1 MTKAKETK
9 LISNPAPT
17 KFDGLYGKQERL
29 AAERREAKAIEV
41 NATTLGLTTITDD
54 TFDICRSYYTAN
66 QTLERKAEKVGELRS
81 TLAMHL
87 VDEKGYDTPEHWI
100 SPNTSD
106 SKSLL
111 SRVEYSDCLNM
122 FSTFLGDTYKDMLPK
137 TLSNG
142 IKFALG
148 TEDVDDYGK
157 NHPRRKL
164 IIDAGRQPASVMKD
178 FAKIAMEL
186 VKERK
191 AESMTDDEKVEAE
204 ANSGHVIMTEAF
216 NKFCKAVEKHGDEDL
231 AKNLSKPCSVITT
244 ELSKARKFE
253 PNH

>member
-1 MTKAKETK
+1 M
-9 LISNPAPT
+9 S
-17 KFDGLYGKQERL
+17 
-29 AAERREAKAIEV
+29 KAIEV

-216 NKFCKAVEKHGDEDL
+216 NKFCKAVEKHGDEEL

-244 ELSKARKFE
+244 GLSKARKFE

>member
-1 MTKAKETK
+1 M
-9 LISNPAPT
+9 S
-17 KFDGLYGKQERL
+17 
-29 AAERREAKAIEV
+29 KAIEV

-216 NKFCKAVEKHGDEDL
+216 NKFCKAIEKHGDEDL

>member
-1 MTKAKETK
+1 MT
-9 LISNPAPT
+9 
-17 KFDGLYGKQERL
+17 
-29 AAERREAKAIEV
+29 KAIEV

-122 FSTFLGDTYKDMLPK
+122 FSTFLGDTYRDMLPK

-216 NKFCKAVEKHGDEDL
+216 NKFCKAVEKHGDEEL

-244 ELSKARKFE
+244 GLSKARKFE

>member
-1 MTKAKETK
+1 MTK
-9 LISNPAPT
+9 
-17 KFDGLYGKQERL
+17 D
-29 AAERREAKAIEV
+29 IEV
-41 NATTLGLTTITDD
+41 NATTLGLTTITDN

-122 FSTFLGDTYKDMLPK
+122 FSTFLGDTYRDMLPK

-164 IIDAGRQPASVMKD
+164 IIDAGRQPASIMKD

-216 NKFCKAVEKHGDEDL
+216 NKFCKAVEKHGDEEL

-244 ELSKARKFE
+244 GLSKARKFE

>member
-1 MTKAKETK
+1 MTVYYVPIHIGYTDTLVMTKSIK
-9 LISNPAPT
+9 
-17 KFDGLYGKQERL
+17 
-29 AAERREAKAIEV
+29 EV

-81 TLAMHL
+81 ALAMHL
-87 VDEKGYDTPEHWI
+87 VDEKGYKTPEHWI

-111 SRVEYSDCLNM
+111 SKVEYSDCLNM
-122 FSTFLGDTYKDMLPK
+122 FSTFIGDTYKGMLPK

-164 IIDAGRQPASVMKD
+164 IIDAGRQPASIMKD

-216 NKFCKAVEKHGDEDL
+216 NKFCKAVEKHGDEEL

-244 ELSKARKFE
+244 GLSKARKFE